1 MSRVSKYIAI
11 GIAAATLIPMAANA
25 QGLLGR
31 VLQKSLR
38 GRNEM
43 ADPRPPE
50 VQSGTRTPA
59 YLLDL
64 RLKNGDWVLTF
75 TPRDPRAYPSEAAC
89 QSNIGRDARDILDGY
104 AVRPLAGKYL
114 RPNALLVKDGTDPDA
129 PEWKLALIS
138 CGQGAPAVRQPLDSL
153 TVSHLASSGVDMQ
166 ALEQEISDY
175 IRQTD
180 GSFPPPP
187 TKADLAQAQMDKR
200 WLRASARFLAN
211 GEMYTFGADEYSPFQ
226 TAEECRTAT
235 SKMLKATVAEQ
246 MGRATLSGESVM
258 TFTDASGWVWVG
270 CVSVRD
276 KNSGTFTKFIDQ
288 RMTPARAKELKLV
301 LTFQGK

>member
-1 MSRVSKYIAI
+1 MSRISKSIAI
-11 GIAAATLIPMAANA
+11 GIAAATLLPMTANA

-43 ADPRPPE
+43 ADPRLPE
-50 VQSGTRTPA
+50 MPTGTRTPA

-89 QSNIGRDARDILDGY
+89 QSNISRDARDMLDGY
-104 AVRPLAGKYL
+104 AIRPLAGKYL
-114 RPNALLVKDGTDPDA
+114 RPNALLVKDGADPDA

-138 CGQGAPAVRQPLDSL
+138 CGQGTPTVRQPLDTL
-153 TVSHLASSGVDMQ
+153 TVSRLASSGVDMQ
-166 ALEQEISDY
+166 VLQQEISDF

-187 TKADLAQAQMDKR
+187 TKADIVQAKTDKL
-200 WLRASARFLAN
+200 WLQGQALYIAN
-211 GEMYTFGADEYSPFQ
+211 GELYGLKTDQYVPFQ
-226 TAEECRTAT
+226 TAEECRAATA
-235 SKMLKATVAEQ
+235 KMRLATIAQ
-246 MGRATLSGESVM
+246 GQGGKYPIGESVIG
-258 TFTDASGWVWVG
+258 FSDGSGWQWMG
-270 CVSVRD
+270 CGV
-276 KNSGTFTKFIDQ
+276 IQ
-288 RMTPARAKELKLV
+288 KEIE
-301 LTFQGK
+301 